1 MRKYIIINGDSTF
14 VLWIIH
20 VNEFESSFQE
30 ELYFI
35 EFIIRLSFLD
45 DLLKILESWFPSI
58 RSKFKVYQGK
68 KLRKFCFV
76 MLLP

>member
-58 RSKFKVYQGK
+58 RSKF
-68 KLRKFCFV
+68 
-76 MLLP
+76 